1 MNAFKRAI
9 AGITVASM
17 VGLGMPLSASAG
29 MVGTDEVT
37 GAPQTTAIQAQVSGL
52 LARADVAQALQARGV
67 DPVWAQ
73 QRVQSMSEPE
83 LQQLAVQ
90 LDELPAG
97 GDVVGVLFA
106 VFVILLV
113 TDILGLTK
121 IFPFTRSVR

>member
-1 MNAFKRAI
+1 MNAVKRAI

-17 VGLGMPLSASAG
+17 IGLGTPLPASAG
-29 MVGTDEVT
+29 LVGTDEVA
-37 GAPQTTAIQAQVSGL
+37 GAPHAEAIQSQVSGL
-52 LARADVAQALQARGV
+52 LARDDVAQALQARGV
-67 DPVWAQ
+67 DPLWAQ

-83 LQQLAVQ
+83 LRQLAAQ

-106 VFVILLV
+106 VFVILLI